1 MYLSRSEY
9 GRGLIGL
16 QDTVDT
22 AILRLINYVR
32 NSKER
37 LLIATCTIEEDEDRE
52 MPREYKKRKN
62 NERKKHRAQKQLHA
76 QFIRQ
81 TMSKASEDQWGWLR
95 NGCLKRTT
103 EALMMAAQRQAIRTN
118 NIKAKID
125 KTQKYNKCRMC
136 EKAGECK

>member
-62 NERKKHRAQKQLHA
+62 NERKKHSGHKNSCMDNWSDKQWVK
-76 QFIRQ
+76 QEKI
-81 TMSKASEDQWGWLR
+81 SEDG
-95 NGCLKRTT
+95 
-103 EALMMAAQRQAIRTN
+103 
-118 NIKAKID
+118 
-125 KTQKYNKCRMC
+125 
-136 EKAGECK
+136 